1 MKVDRQQHRLDG
13 GRSVTHLESA
23 NRGGVFAPGMPDT
36 IIIHFT
42 AGASAESA
50 IQTLCDPAR
59 EVSAHLVVGRD
70 GTVSQLLPF
79 DTVGWHAGRSRWRN
93 RTSLNQYSIGIE
105 VDNAG
110 RLAETDGARY
120 LSWFGREYEETQV
133 VRGVHRNESAP
144 SCWHRFPAAQIAV
157 VESLCRLLIDAYGI
171 SSILGHEEIAPDRKE
186 DPGPAF
192 PLDDMRQRLLALQ
205 GEVPPAD
212 TGVVTAARLNIRQQP
227 AASEPTVAGHL
238 KRGTPVRIVGRQ
250 RGWLNVKVELE
261 GWVSE
266 RYIDEET

>member
-1 MKVDRQQHRLDG
+1 MKVDRQQHRLEG
-13 GRSVTHLESA
+13 GTEVTHLESA
-23 NRGGVFAPGMPDT
+23 NRSGKFAPGMPDT

-42 AGASAESA
+42 AGASAASA

-79 DTVGWHAGRSRWRN
+79 DTVGWHAGRSRWQN

-110 RLAETDGARY
+110 RLAQTEGARY
-120 LSWFGREYEETQV
+120 LSWFGREFEEAQV
-133 VRGVHRNESAP
+133 VRAVHRNESAL
-144 SCWHRFPAAQIAV
+144 SCWHRFPPAQIAV

-192 PLDDMRQRLLALQ
+192 PLDEMRHRLLAPQ
-205 GEVPPAD
+205 VDAT

-238 KRGTPVRIVGRQ
+238 KRGTPVRIVGRK

-266 RYIDEET
+266 RYIDAET